1 MNLQWFLSL
10 FFCAKISKFPFFFY
24 FRKVSLLH
32 EFSRKIQIPRQKIEV
47 KVSDHFNYKS
57 KGVGLAWSS

>member
-1 MNLQWFLSL
+1 MVFVSL
-10 FFCAKISKFPFFFY
+10 FLCQNFKIPIFFY